1 MSLSTSLA
9 EARQLYALLGDIE
22 RQLDTTKA
30 KARDTALVYRDL
42 YNVVQDVVV
51 QDVFT
56 ILRHAG
62 LPDDQVRAIAMIQ
75 RLIAVTHSL
84 FAAINALNVAMA
96 TTPAGLAVAGL
107 GVAATMLSIASGIGS
122 FG

>member
-9 EARQLYALLGDIE
+9 EARQLYTLLGDINRE
-22 RQLDTTKA
+22 LDTTTAKA
-30 KARDTALVYRDL
+30 KDASLVYRDL
-42 YNVVQDVVV
+42 YNVI

-62 LPDDQVRAIAMIQ
+62 LPEDQARAVATIQ
-75 RLIAVTHSL
+75 RMITTVYSL
-84 FAAINALNVAMA
+84 YVAINALNVAMT
-96 TTPAGLAVAGL
+96 TTPAGMLIAGV
-107 GVAATMLSIASGIGS
+107 GFTASMLSIVSGIGS

>member
-42 YNVVQDVVV
+42 YNVV